1 MRIKRYFAPDMR
13 QAIAQVREELGPDAV
28 ILSSRRTGGGVELV
42 AATDYDEA
50 LLQAELGAAA
60 EPAPQ
65 GQAAAGGKRPAAE
78 AAADGTPPQ
87 GAEVAGERDPRARQ
101 RIVWAQDP
109 AIAEMRQ
116 EIQSLRGLI
125 EEGLSRLAW
134 GELGRRAP
142 QRAELLRRLA
152 ALGLEP
158 AVAAALAERVPPT
171 EPADRAWRHALAE
184 LARRLPVAD
193 DELLDAGGIVALV
206 GPTGVGKTTTVAKLA
221 ARFALR
227 HGQRSVALVSTDSF
241 RVGAHDQLLTYGR
254 LLGVP
259 VRTAA
264 DREELGR
271 VLQGL
276 LDRRLVLI
284 DTAGMSQRDLRLSE
298 ALGALAGVPMVRRYL
313 VLSAASQPSAM
324 DEAAR
329 AFGAAGL
336 DGCVLTK
343 LDEAGTLGE
352 ALSVAIRHR
361 LPVAWLSD
369 GQRVPE
375 DLHPARAH
383 VLVSK
388 AVAAARAGATDED
401 ALAASLGK
409 VAGHAGW

>member
-1 MRIKRYFAPDMR
+1 MRIKRYFAQEIR

-28 ILSSRRTGGGVELV
+28 ILSTRRTEGGVELV
-42 AATDYDEA
+42 AATDYDEG
-50 LLQAELGAAA
+50 LLERELAAPA
-60 EPAPQ
+60 GRPAAPSAPAP
-65 GQAAAGGKRPAAE
+65 AAAGERPGP
-78 AAADGTPPQ
+78 AAAD
-87 GAEVAGERDPRARQ
+87 AGEGAKERRV
-101 RIVWAQDP
+101 VWAQDP
-109 AIAEMRQ
+109 AIVQMRE
-116 EIQSLRGLI
+116 EIQALRGLI

-142 QRAELLRRLA
+142 RRVELLRRLG
-152 ALGLEP
+152 ALGLAPE
-158 AVAAALAERVPPT
+158 VAAAVAEQVG
-171 EPADRAWRHALAE
+171 EQDDGERAWRQALAA
-184 LARRLPVAD
+184 LARMLPVAAD
-193 DELLDAGGIVALV
+193 DLLDEGGIVALV

-227 HGQRSVALVSTDSF
+227 HGQRSVALVSTDGY

-259 VRTAA
+259 VQPAA
-264 DREELGR
+264 SREELGR

-284 DTAGMSQRDLRLSE
+284 DTAGMGPRDLRLSE

-313 VLSAASQPSAM
+313 VLSAAAHPAALE
-324 DEAAR
+324 EAVR
-329 AFGAAGL
+329 AFAPAGL

-352 ALSVAIRHR
+352 ALSVTIRHR
-361 LPVAWLSD
+361 LPVAWLTD

-375 DLHPARAH
+375 DLQPARAH

-388 AVAAARAGATDED
+388 AVAAARGAEADED
-401 ALAASLGK
+401 ALAVALGRMA
-409 VAGHAGW
+409 VHAGR

>member
-1 MRIKRYFAPDMR
+1 MRIKRYFAQEIR

-28 ILSSRRTGGGVELV
+28 ILSTRRTGGGVELV

-50 LLQAELGAAA
+50 ALERELAPAAKAQARSAGAP
-60 EPAPQ
+60 PA
-65 GQAAAGGKRPAAE
+65 AAAGGDAQASPGADPAA
-78 AAADGTPPQ
+78 T
-87 GAEVAGERDPRARQ
+87 GAGAKEPRV
-101 RIVWAQDP
+101 VWAQDP
-109 AIAEMRQ
+109 AIVQMRE
-116 EIQSLRGLI
+116 EIQALRGLI

-142 QRAELLRRLA
+142 RRVELLRRLA
-152 ALGLEP
+152 ALGLAPE
-158 AVAAALAERVPPT
+158 VAAAVAEQVGKD
-171 EPADRAWRHALAE
+171 ADGERAWRQALAA
-184 LARRLPVAD
+184 LARMLPVAAD
-193 DELLDAGGIVALV
+193 DLLDEGGIVALV

-227 HGQRSVALVSTDSF
+227 HGQRSVALVSTDGY

-259 VRTAA
+259 VQPAA
-264 DREELGR
+264 SREELGR

-284 DTAGMSQRDLRLSE
+284 DTAGMGPRDLRLSE

-313 VLSAASQPSAM
+313 VLSAAAHPGALE
-324 DEAAR
+324 EAVR
-329 AFGAAGL
+329 AFAPAGL

-352 ALSVAIRHR
+352 ALSVTIRHR
-361 LPVAWLSD
+361 LPVAWLTD

-375 DLHPARAH
+375 DLQPARAH

-388 AVAAARAGATDED
+388 TVAAARGSRADED
-401 ALAASLGK
+401 ALAASLGRM
-409 VAGHAGW
+409 AAHAGW